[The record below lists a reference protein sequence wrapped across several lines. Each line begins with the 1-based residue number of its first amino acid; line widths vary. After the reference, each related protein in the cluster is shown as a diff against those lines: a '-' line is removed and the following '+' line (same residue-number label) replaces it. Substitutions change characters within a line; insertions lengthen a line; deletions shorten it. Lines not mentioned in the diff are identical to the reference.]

1 VKTDADAAAAAA
13 DDVKRASET
22 LEAQSKQ
29 LGTQVTEFLGKDPRG
44 VVTSFRHARPCRLR

>member
-29 LGTQVTEFLGKDPRG
+29 LGTQVTEFLGKIR
-44 VVTSFRHARPCRLR
+44 AA